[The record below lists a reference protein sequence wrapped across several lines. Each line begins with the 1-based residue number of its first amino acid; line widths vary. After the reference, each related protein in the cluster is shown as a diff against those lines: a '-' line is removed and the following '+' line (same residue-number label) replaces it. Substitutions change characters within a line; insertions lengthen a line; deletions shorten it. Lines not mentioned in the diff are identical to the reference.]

1 MKHKV
6 TLKSKKEKREEKI
19 DPESEISLLICMER
33 KKMDVQYGC
42 LIGVCEAC
50 ALKITKGK
58 DNIEYFEEPIL
69 DIDGDIIYPCCCKIK
84 GDIEVE
90 KID

>member
-1 MKHKV
+1 MV
-6 TLKSKKEKREEKI
+6 VCVGSRQWNTE
-19 DPESEISLLICMER
+19 D
-33 KKMDVQYGC
+33 C
-42 LIGVCEAC
+42 LSGVCEAC

-58 DNIEYFEEPIL
+58 ENIEYFNEPIL
-69 DIDGDIIYPCCCKIK
+69 DIDGDVIYPCSCKIT